1 MNTSLPLTQTPTGA
15 RWAGRIVSGLV
26 VAFML
31 FDLIGKVL
39 VIQPVIDAQTHLGF
53 PVELSQVLGA
63 IEVVCVALY
72 LLPATAPLGA
82 LLLTAYLGGA
92 TAIHVRIGD
101 PWFFPVLMGVLAW
114 VGLLLRDERARGLLP
129 GRRDR

>member
-1 MNTSLPLTQTPTGA
+1 MNTSLPITQTPSGA
-15 RWAGRIVSGLV
+15 RWAGRIISGLV

-31 FDLIGKVL
+31 FDLVGKVL

-53 PVELSQVLGA
+53 PVGLSQMLGA
-63 IEVVCVALY
+63 IEAVCVALY
-72 LLPATAPLGA
+72 LFPTTAPLGA

-101 PWFFPVLMGVLAW
+101 PWFFPVILGLLAW
-114 VGLLLRDERARGLLP
+114 VGLILRDERARALLP
-129 GRRDR
+129 GRRVR

>member
-1 MNTSLPLTQTPTGA
+1 MNTSLPLNPSTSVG
-15 RWAGRIVSGLV
+15 RWAGRIITGLV

-31 FDLIGKVL
+31 FDLIGKLL

-53 PVELSQVLGA
+53 PVELSPVLAA

-72 LLPATAPLGA
+72 LFPATAPLGA

-101 PWFFPVLMGVLAW
+101 PWFFPVVMGLLAW
-114 VGLLLRDERARGLLP
+114 VGLLLRDERIRVLLP
-129 GRRDR
+129 GRRV